1 MDGLYRDGGPGR
13 DDVRSPEEVSR
24 FVESFRVLLQVQEPS
39 FKRVEISKDVVVIV
53 GGGRS
58 HRLSEDV
65 SEADVISDFMTFAK
79 ISDFLTCQW
88 QVITF
93 VCL

>member
-1 MDGLYRDGGPGR
+1 MDGLYWDGGPGR
-13 DDVRSPEEVSR
+13 DDARSPEEVSR

-53 GGGRS
+53 RGGRS

-65 SEADVISDFMTFAK
+65 SEADVISDFMTF
-79 ISDFLTCQW
+79 DTLTGHYY
-88 QVITF
+88 
-93 VCL
+93 CLL

>member
-1 MDGLYRDGGPGR
+1 M
-13 DDVRSPEEVSR
+13 
-24 FVESFRVLLQVQEPS
+24 QEPS

-65 SEADVISDFMTFAK
+65 SEADVISDFMTF
-79 ISDFLTCQW
+79 DTLTGHYY
-88 QVITF
+88 
-93 VCL
+93 CLL